1 MLRDFTR
8 KPPGCQEIQ
17 VAFG

>member
-8 KPPGCQEIQ
+8 KLPGCQEIQ
-17 VAFG
+17 VAIG